1 MKRLSILISFLT
13 LISSSFAG
21 SFERV
26 SNFGSNPGSL
36 NMYKFTPS
44 SASSKAPMVIVMHG
58 CMQTAETFAKE
69 TGWEMMAEKYG
80 FYLLLPEQNRSNNGM
95 GCFTWFEKSDV
106 TRGNGE
112 IASIKAMMD
121 NMKSSHSIDSDR
133 VFVTG
138 LSAGATMSAAL
149 MASYPDQI
157 TAGGIHSGV
166 SYGCAFQVGQSFVCM
181 FAPGNVSSETRG
193 DYVREAS
200 EDYRGSFPKAFIIHG
215 ANDSFVKTSNGD
227 HSVSQWLNVH
237 GLQEGSAQTRPLGS
251 NQSIEE
257 YVKNGEVVVS
267 KLLIRGAGHGWS
279 VDTANGC
286 GSTSQ
291 FVINAGVCS
300 AKVLSDAWGLN
311 R

>member
-1 MKRLSILISFLT
+1 MKKLSILISFFT
-13 LISSSFAG
+13 LISSYAG

-26 SNFGSNPGSL
+26 SSFGNNPGSL
-36 NMYKFTPS
+36 NMFKFTPS
-44 SASSKAPMVIVMHG
+44 TPAPKAAMVIVMHG
-58 CMQTAETFAKE
+58 CMQSAETFAKE
-69 TGWEMMAEKYG
+69 TGWEMLAEKHG

-95 GCFTWFEKSDV
+95 GCFTWFEKGDV
-106 TRGNGE
+106 TRDNGE

-121 NMKSSHSIDSDR
+121 NMKSSHSIDSKK

-181 FAPGNVSSETRG
+181 FAPGNVPAETRG

-200 EDYRGSFPKAFIIHG
+200 GDYRGSFPKAFILHG

-227 HSVSQWLNVH
+227 HSVAQWLNVH
-237 GLQEGSAQTRPLGS
+237 GIQEGNSQTRPLGS
-251 NQSIEE
+251 NQSVEE
-257 YVKNGEVVVS
+257 YKKNGEVVVS
-267 KLLIRGAGHGWS
+267 KLLIQGAGHGWS
-279 VDTANGC
+279 VDPANGC

-291 FVINAGVCS
+291 FVINAGICS
-300 AKVLSDAWGLN
+300 AEVLAKAWEITQ
-311 R
+311 

>member
-1 MKRLSILISFLT
+1 MI
-13 LISSSFAG
+13 
-21 SFERV
+21 
-26 SNFGSNPGSL
+26 
-36 NMYKFTPS
+36 
-44 SASSKAPMVIVMHG
+44 IVLHG
-58 CMQTAETFAKE
+58 CMQSAETFARE
-69 TGWEMMAEKYG
+69 TGWEKIAEENG

-95 GCFTWFEKSDV
+95 GCFTWFEKADV

-112 IASIKAMMD
+112 IASIKSMMD
-121 NMKSSHSIDSDR
+121 TMKSTHSIDSNK

-166 SYGCAFQVGQSFVCM
+166 SYGCAFKVGQSFVCM
-181 FAPGNVSSETRG
+181 FSPADVSSETRG

-215 ANDSFVKTSNGD
+215 ANDTFVKTANGE
-227 HSVSQWLNVH
+227 HSVSQWVNVH
-237 GLQEGSAQTRPLGS
+237 GAQEIPSHNRALGT
-251 NQSIEE
+251 NQSIDE
-257 YVKNGEVVVS
+257 YTLNGKVVVS
-267 KLLIRGAGHGWS
+267 KLFIQGAGHGWS

-291 FVINAGVCS
+291 FVINTGVCS
-300 AKVLSDAWGLN
+300 AKVLADAWGLIK
-311 R
+311 